1 MPIQRIRHEN
11 TNVFGIRIEGKLTAK
26 EVQDF
31 LPQMQKAVVDTNGKL
46 RILFDVTK
54 MHGANIKSEWEIF
67 EFLKH
72 HIKDIQLMAV
82 VGAHSWTK
90 VMSEILAESIFVDAP
105 TLYFKAEELETAWQV
120 LMKAPPPRFI
130 RVRRYIESDKGLFT
144 SHGSPDF
151 I

>member
-11 TNVFGIRIEGKLTAK
+11 TNVFGMKIEGKLTTK
-26 EVQDF
+26 DVQAF
-31 LPQMQKAVVDTNGKL
+31 LPQMEKAVQDTKGKL
-46 RILFDVTK
+46 RLLVDVTQ

-67 EFLKH
+67 EFMKH
-72 HIKDIQLMAV
+72 HIKDIQLIAI

-90 VMSEILAESIFVDAP
+90 IMSEILSESIFVDAP
-105 TLYFKAEELETAWQV
+105 TLYFKPEEIETAWQC
-120 LMKAPPPRFI
+120 MIKAPAPKFV